1 MDSLPQDP
9 MFYVQAIAIAVL
21 LVSFFVFWRNLK
33 KWSKSEGA
41 MNSPLSI
48 TFKTDKTPAE
58 IAHAARRARFERR
71 VSLSVLVIVAWLV
84 LYLFNAETA
93 MNLVQALAAFLSEI
107 VNALFDL
114 LMWVFGELNGS
125 AFTQ

>member
-1 MDSLPQDP
+1 M
-9 MFYVQAIAIAVL
+9 
-21 LVSFFVFWRNLK
+21 
-33 KWSKSEGA
+33 
-41 MNSPLSI
+41 
-48 TFKTDKTPAE
+48 
-58 IAHAARRARFERR
+58 
-71 VSLSVLVIVAWLV
+71 IVAWLV